1 LAADNFEYSMMESEK
16 QKIYKLV
23 DNLLFTVQNID
34 KIMVPPSMIGVL
46 LAHSHLYGH
55 KGLP

>member
-1 LAADNFEYSMMESEK
+1 VDSEK

-34 KIMVPPSMIGVL
+34 KIMVL
-46 LAHSHLYGH
+46 
-55 KGLP
+55 